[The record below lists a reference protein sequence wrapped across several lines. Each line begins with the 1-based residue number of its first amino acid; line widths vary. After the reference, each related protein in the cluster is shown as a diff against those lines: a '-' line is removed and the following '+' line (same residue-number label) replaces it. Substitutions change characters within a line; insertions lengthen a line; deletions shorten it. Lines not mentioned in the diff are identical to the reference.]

1 MLSLERSHLILESII
16 KSSFDEIFV
25 TDADGKILFAS
36 ERFKDLFGIHAEEV
50 IHQSVFLLEKQGI
63 LSPSVTGKVLQSKKS
78 ETIIQE
84 TKKGRKL
91 VVSGHPIFDEN
102 EQLQGALSFS
112 RDITELDYLKKTN
125 QQVAELM
132 ALYEKEIE
140 KIKNNPMY
148 LSAAHHGKMGQVYS
162 IVEKVSSLD
171 VTVLLEGE
179 TGVGKNFIARKIHKK
194 SNRNKEP
201 FIEVNCGAIPE
212 SLIESELFG
221 YEEGAFTGA
230 KKGGKKG
237 YFEAAG
243 KGTIFLDEISELP
256 LSLQVK
262 LLSVLQNLMVQ
273 RVGGSSTIPL
283 TCRIICATNQDLQ
296 KLIAEKR
303 FREDLYYRINVI
315 RIMIPPLRERRE
327 ELVRLVV
334 ELLKEFNEKHQ
345 MDKEFTPDMLSWL
358 NRQEWPG
365 NIRELRNFIERI
377 LITSNEDCIDIDQ
390 VGVTPIPN
398 DDLTLE
404 QYLQRMEG
412 DYIVRM
418 YEKYPSSI
426 KLAKKLG
433 ISQSTAN
440 RKINQY
446 VQRT

>member
-1 MLSLERSHLILESII
+1 MLPIEKNQLILESII
-16 KSSFDEIFV
+16 KYSFDEIFV
-25 TDADGKILFAS
+25 TDAEGRILYVS
-36 ERFKDLFGIHAEEV
+36 ESFKDLFGIDPRE
-50 IHQSVFLLEKQGI
+50 ILHQSVFALEEKGV
-63 LSPSVTGKVLQSKKS
+63 LSPSVTWRTLRSKKS
-78 ETIIQE
+78 ESLIQE
-84 TKKGRKL
+84 TKRGRKL
-91 VVSGHPIFDEN
+91 VVSAYPIFDEN
-102 EQLQGALSFS
+102 GQLQGALSFS

-125 QQVAELM
+125 HQVAELM
-132 ALYEKEIE
+132 AMYEKEIE

-148 LSAAHHGKMGQVYS
+148 ASTKRYGKMEQVFS
-162 IVEKVSSLD
+162 LVEKVSSLD
-171 VTVLLEGE
+171 VTVLLGGE
-179 TGVGKNFIARKIHKK
+179 TGVGKNFIARKIHQN
-194 SNRNKEP
+194 SNRKDEP

-243 KGTIFLDEISELP
+243 QGTIFLDEIAELP
-256 LSLQVK
+256 LSLQVN
-262 LLSVLQNLMVQ
+262 LLSVLQNLTIQ
-273 RVGGSSTIPL
+273 RVGGSSTIPIK
-283 TCRIICATNQDLQ
+283 CRIICATNQDLQ

-315 RIMIPPLRERRE
+315 KIMIPPLRERRE
-327 ELVRLVV
+327 ELNRLIA
-334 ELLKEFNEKHQ
+334 ELLEEFNDKHQ
-345 MDKEFTPDMLSWL
+345 MTKEFTPDMINWL

-377 LITSNEDCIDIDQ
+377 LITSNEDFIDIDQ
-390 VGVTPIPN
+390 VGVTPTPN
-398 DDLTLE
+398 DELTLE
-404 QYLQRMEG
+404 HYLQRVEG
-412 DYIVRM
+412 EYIVRM
-418 YEKYPSSI
+418 YEKYPSSV